1 MYQLYRI
8 ERRKNGEY
16 ILRYALSAGT
26 LSEIDAIATKW
37 AREGHLVTWFPAP
50 DPEGAWKT
58 DNQLVKE
65 YFDER

>member
-16 ILRYALSAGT
+16 ILRCALSAKT
-26 LSEIDAIATKW
+26 LSEIDMIATKW
-37 AREGHLVTWFPAP
+37 AREGHLVTCFPAP

-58 DNQLVKE
+58 IEQLIKE
-65 YFDER
+65 NI